1 MVLDQIVWIG
11 TASYDFQHVRTR
23 RGTKVKSSCVD
34 SIDKRFVSDCVE
46 QACVADIDVH
56 GVSHIKSWV
65 ITSVCLLFGRRTHAL
80 IQVGSIWYKSV
91 SMSIQR
97 SEQ

>member
-56 GVSHIKSWV
+56 GVSHIKSLEEV
-65 ITSVCLLFGRRTHAL
+65 KGHIVGLVLFRPTVDKPAVAFGEQR
-80 IQVGSIWYKSV
+80 V
-91 SMSIQR
+91 MSI
-97 SEQ
+97 